1 MKEKISCD
9 LRTYAE
15 HVQNEFSFKN
25 KFIPNEDLFNL
36 IKVMTSLSPKLILS
50 GRLSLYVMD
59 LIDIDFEKR
68 KPDLDFSLTEPLE
81 EYELDQIIS
90 LLDLEKISG
99 GYDTPIEET
108 LYDET
113 PKTSDLLKQDLIR
126 LLDKKNN
133 VFIDIFNTQYQ
144 NDFSPKHENLY
155 PVNFGVYEKNNST
168 NRNPWVP
175 TIESKLTPHIIYC
188 QHPSVTISHKVK
200 YAFYTHYE
208 KKKKH
213 YEDVVDL
220 MVKHYAHVHKRLTIL
235 NTKKK
240 DFIKMIE
247 ISQKK
252 DLVTLQH
259 EINDYAY
266 ELNRRNGL

>member
-36 IKVMTSLSPKLILS
+36 IKVMTSLCPKLILS

-90 LLDLEKISG
+90 LLELEKISG

-155 PVNFGVYEKNNST
+155 PANFGVYEKNNT
-168 NRNPWVP
+168 PPNHHWP
-175 TIESKLTPHIIYC
+175 TVESKLIPHIIYC
-188 QHPSVTISHKVK
+188 QHPSVTISYKVK